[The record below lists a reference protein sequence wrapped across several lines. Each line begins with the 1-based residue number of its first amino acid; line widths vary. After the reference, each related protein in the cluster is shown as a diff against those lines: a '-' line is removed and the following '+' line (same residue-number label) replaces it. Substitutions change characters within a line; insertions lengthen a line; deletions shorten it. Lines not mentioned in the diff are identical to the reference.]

1 VVSLGTSNSTTS
13 VLQTDNSLRYLFPD
27 AGLFEI
33 IARISSQDVRALAA
47 FDVIVQKKK
56 FIVWYDMFEMEH
68 ALSSVCNE

>member
-47 FDVIVQKKK
+47 FDVIVPKK
-56 FIVWYDMFEMEH
+56 
-68 ALSSVCNE
+68 